1 MGRCR
6 FRWVHL
12 FNGGN
17 SWTRGQCLCL
27 PKRAAW
33 SIVSVCCTPPIQL
46 VIDRVLHI
54 LAVFSDCWQALLND
68 VTNLAK
74 EVSELLRGRV
84 PEKQVYMSLPRPGV
98 SFRLIRPLARQNG
111 GPDKTGR
118 TLLQSVTTIFHV
130 SLFLPF
136 VNCAE
141 QKHGTTSKPLKP
153 GKLDSEVR
161 RWVSWPQLLPVGGN
175 NIWHFR
181 QRQRV
186 VVCQKKILKV
196 DHMALDQWSRI
207 SAPAFEARCD
217 RILMFHS
224 LPWIPLQWMNG
235 PPWKWI

>member
-1 MGRCR
+1 M
-6 FRWVHL
+6 
-12 FNGGN
+12 
-17 SWTRGQCLCL
+17 
-27 PKRAAW
+27 
-33 SIVSVCCTPPIQL
+33 SVCCTPPIQL

-98 SFRLIRPLARQNG
+98 SFPLRLIRRPLARQNG

-136 VNCAE
+136 ANCAE

-161 RWVSWPQLLPVGGN
+161 R
-175 NIWHFR
+175 
-181 QRQRV
+181 
-186 VVCQKKILKV
+186 
-196 DHMALDQWSRI
+196 
-207 SAPAFEARCD
+207 
-217 RILMFHS
+217 
-224 LPWIPLQWMNG
+224 
-235 PPWKWI
+235 